1 MKNFLLGGIG
11 KPTDNKK
18 KKVRKMTPTSFEF
31 NRIKNHSEEYI
42 KKTTDF
48 HNLDKV
54 KEILKDLAKQKSN
67 AKGTNKTMIQRFID
81 LFQEQHKALS
91 NKMEEDKKSE
101 VNLKLLDRCSD
112 EYMKKSPDF
121 NDLSKVECTLVQL
134 KEEY

>member
-1 MKNFLLGGIG
+1 M
-11 KPTDNKK
+11 
-18 KKVRKMTPTSFEF
+18 
-31 NRIKNHSEEYI
+31 
-42 KKTTDF
+42 
-48 HNLDKV
+48 
-54 KEILKDLAKQKSN
+54 KDLAKQKSN
-67 AKGTNKTMIQRFID
+67 AKGTNKTTIQRFID